1 MRSTAFGSFLVA
13 GCQSQGLLGLRC
25 DAKAA
30 ICILANSRHKIEC
43 MTPEELFTAALGLG
57 RQWRVAQCR
66 FEGEP
71 KRLELRLEH
80 VPGERFACPKCQAL
94 CAVHDTIE
102 RRWRHMNFF
111 QYRCELVAKV
121 PRTWCRTDG
130 VHQVQVPWSREGSGF
145 TLTMEALIMLISAEM
160 PVDAMADLLDEHDT
174 RLWRV
179 LMHYVEQAHAKSDW
193 STLRRIAVDETSSR
207 RGHRYVTN
215 ILDAENS
222 RLLLM
227 VEGRGAEA
235 LRAFAEALAE
245 HGADPSRIEAIAMDM
260 SPAYVKGATQ
270 YFPHARI
277 VFDKFHV
284 MMLAGQALDETR
296 RELQRQ
302 GADLKGA
309 MWSLRGNSW
318 NLSEDRQE
326 QRKSL
331 CRKYTKL
338 GRAMTLRE
346 TLQAIYANS
355 DRQIAETE
363 LTWWVSWAARSRL
376 SAFRDLAKTV
386 RQHWDGILAYFDTR
400 MTSAAIEAVNGVVQL
415 AKRMARGF
423 RNFVY
428 FRTAA
433 YQRAGKLKL
442 AVPTII

>member
-1 MRSTAFGSFLVA
+1 
-13 GCQSQGLLGLRC
+13 
-25 DAKAA
+25 
-30 ICILANSRHKIEC
+30 
-43 MTPEELFTAALGLG
+43 
-57 RQWRVAQCR
+57 
-66 FEGEP
+66 
-71 KRLELRLEH
+71 

-130 VHQVQVPWSREGSGF
+130 VHQVQVPWAREGSGF
-145 TLTMEALIMLISAEM
+145 TLTMEALIMLLSAEM

-193 STLRRIAVDETSSR
+193 STLRRIAVDETSAR
-207 RGHRYVTN
+207 RGQRYVTN

-227 VEGRGAEA
+227 VEGRSAEA
-235 LRAFAEALAE
+235 LKAFARALVE
-245 HGADPSRIEAIAMDM
+245 HGGDPSQIEAIAMDM

-302 GADLKGA
+302 GVDLRGA

-318 NLSEDRQE
+318 NLSEDRQQ
-326 QRKSL
+326 QRQSL

-363 LTWWVSWAARSRL
+363 LTWWVGWAARSRL

-442 AVPTII
+442 ALPTII